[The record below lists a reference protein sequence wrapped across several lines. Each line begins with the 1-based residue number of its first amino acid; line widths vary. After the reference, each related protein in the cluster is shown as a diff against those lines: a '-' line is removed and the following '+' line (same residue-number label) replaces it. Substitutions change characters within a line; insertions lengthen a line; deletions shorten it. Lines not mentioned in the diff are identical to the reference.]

1 MLSCKI
7 SSVINFP
14 KLSASSVALIVGN
27 LVPIVGVLFFE
38 WQLFPLVFLYWLEN
52 VVIGIFN
59 VFKMLS
65 CSGSESF
72 IQRIFMTLFFS
83 VHYGMFCFGHG
94 TFVVD
99 LFGDD
104 LDSIPAALHIIT
116 QNGLQLALIAL
127 VLSHGF
133 SFLQNFLMRG
143 EFRQISISEVMF
155 SPYKRIIVLHV
166 FIIFGGLALQT
177 FGVTQM
183 GLIVLAMVKIG
194 ADLMAHKIEHKK
206 SDLM

>member
-1 MLSCKI
+1 
-7 SSVINFP
+7 VINFP
-14 KLSASSVALIVGN
+14 KLSTSSVALIVGN

-38 WQLFPLVFLYWLEN
+38 WQLFPLIFLYWLEN

-72 IQRIFMTLFFS
+72 IQKIFMTLFFS

-99 LFGDD
+99 LFGGD

-116 QNGLQLALIAL
+116 KNGLQLALIAL

-177 FGVTQM
+177 FGVTQI

-206 SDLM
+206 SDLT